1 MSLKFNDN
9 GKIEKSDRYYKVT
22 PLILINFSNMISS
35 VNILNRRN
43 NGKFFWKA
51 FTTTIYER

>member
-22 PLILINFSNMISS
+22 PLYINQLFKYDIFSEY
-35 VNILNRRN
+35 L
-43 NGKFFWKA
+43 
-51 FTTTIYER
+51 